1 MNALKRSV
9 KTTKNTTS
17 KTNNV
22 KLPKINR
29 SRNNINDSVIKED
42 PSEDN
47 QDIQDKTS
55 IQKVST
61 DNNKTSVDNL
71 AQDSQMEAYS
81 EISDDNLLSQK
92 RLVKNATTKTQLHNK
107 KDRVDSKM
115 NTPRGENKSKHVA
128 SSMLSTEASRNS
140 NMKKR
145 AKSELR
151 MRNMFDNLSNDD
163 TGGMFLFD

>member
-9 KTTKNTTS
+9 KTTKNPTT
-17 KTNNV
+17 KANNV
-22 KLPKINR
+22 KLPKINK

-42 PSEDN
+42 PSEDV
-47 QDIQDKTS
+47 QDKNS

-61 DNNKTSVDNL
+61 QDNL

-81 EISDDNLLSQK
+81 EISDDNLQSQK
-92 RLVKNATTKTQLHNK
+92 KLVKNATHKTQLQVKN
-107 KDRVDSKM
+107 RVDSKN
-115 NTPRGENKSKHVA
+115 NTPRGENKSKHTA

-151 MRNMFDNLSNDD
+151 MRNLLDNLTSEDV
-163 TGGMFLFD
+163 GGMFLFD

>member
-9 KTTKNTTS
+9 KTTKNPAT
-17 KTNNV
+17 KANNV

-42 PSEDN
+42 PSEDV
-47 QDIQDKTS
+47 QDKTS

-61 DNNKTSVDNL
+61 QDNL
-71 AQDSQMEAYS
+71 AQDSQMEAQS
-81 EISDDNLLSQK
+81 EISDDNLQSQK
-92 RLVKNATTKTQLHNK
+92 RLVKNATHKTQLQVKN
-107 KDRVDSKM
+107 RVDSKN
-115 NTPRGENKSKHVA
+115 NTPRGENKSKHTA

-151 MRNMFDNLSNDD
+151 MRNMFDNLTSEDV
-163 TGGMFLFD
+163 GGMFLFD

>member
-42 PSEDN
+42 PSEDI

-55 IQKVST
+55 
-61 DNNKTSVDNL
+61 
-71 AQDSQMEAYS
+71 
-81 EISDDNLLSQK
+81 
-92 RLVKNATTKTQLHNK
+92 TKT
-107 KDRVDSKM
+107 V
-115 NTPRGENKSKHVA
+115 
-128 SSMLSTEASRNS
+128 
-140 NMKKR
+140 
-145 AKSELR
+145 
-151 MRNMFDNLSNDD
+151 
-163 TGGMFLFD
+163 